1 MFRFENTGNEMQTV
15 KDLPQT
21 VTATLNCPKP
31 PSKPERPAYP
41 TCGLFAEKHTNSGPA
56 WRFCMVAWMYFDENC
71 QGREC

>member
-15 KDLPQT
+15 KDLPEM

-41 TCGLFAEKHTNSGPA
+41 TCGLFAEKHIPIVVQLEDFA
-56 WRFCMVAWMYFDENC
+56 Y
-71 QGREC
+71 